1 MLQNLI
7 VMNKIIKQA
16 VGIDCGKQEF
26 VASIGFLDSSL
37 QPTIK
42 ATSNFSNDELGCK
55 ALITWLQKYVDPKV
69 ALQLI
74 VEPTGVY
81 HERLCYYV
89 TDLGYSISVVLPNRA
104 ASFLKTLK
112 VKTINDRISA
122 SGLALMGLEKKLDNW
137 NPPNDIM
144 KRLKQLC
151 REREELIEDITSVK
165 NQLHALTSSAIYAGT
180 SIQRLQQRL
189 DFSQAQ
195 LKEIEQEMKE
205 VVASNDDLKQ
215 RFDNVCTIK
224 GVGLI
229 TAITVVAET
238 DGFSLIRNQ
247 RQLVSYAGLDVIKK
261 QSGTSVNS
269 VARISHRGNRH
280 LRRALHFPSLAAMR
294 FDENM
299 QNLYGRLLSRHNIK
313 MKAAVAVQRKLL
325 VLIYTI
331 WKKNEPYNPKYLEQS
346 KKTAL
351 TELAHGRS

>member
-1 MLQNLI
+1 ME
-7 VMNKIIKQA
+7 KIIKQA
-16 VGIDCGKQEF
+16 VGIDCGKQEL
-26 VASIGFLDSSL
+26 VASIGFLDRSL
-37 QPTIK
+37 QTSIK
-42 ATSNFSNDELGCK
+42 ATHTFSNDKPGGK
-55 ALITWLQKYVDPKV
+55 ALIDWVKKYADPK
-69 ALQLI
+69 APLQLVI
-74 VEPTGVY
+74 EPTGVY
-81 HERLCYYV
+81 HERFCYYV
-89 TDLGYSISVVLPNRA
+89 TSLGYSISIVLPNRA

-122 SGLALMGLEKKLDNW
+122 SGLAIMGLEKKLDNW
-137 NPPNDIM
+137 IPPKVVM
-144 KRLKQLC
+144 KQLKQLC
-151 REREELIEDITSVK
+151 REREELTEDITSIK
-165 NQLHALTSSAIYAGT
+165 NQLHALTSSAVYAET
-180 SIQRLQQRL
+180 SVQRLQQRL
-189 DFSQAQ
+189 AFSQAQ
-195 LKEIEQEMKE
+195 LKEIEQELKD
-205 VVASNDDLKQ
+205 VATADADLKQ

-224 GVGLI
+224 GIGLI

-269 VARISHRGNRH
+269 AARISHRGNRH
-280 LRRALHFPSLAAMR
+280 IRRALHFPSLAAMR

-299 QNLYGRLLSRHNIK
+299 QSFYGRLLSRHNIK

-351 TELAHGRS
+351 IELAQGRS

>member
-1 MLQNLI
+1 
-7 VMNKIIKQA
+7 MNKIIKQA
-16 VGIDCGKQEF
+16 VGIDCGKQEL

-37 QPTIK
+37 QTSIK
-42 ATSNFSNDELGCK
+42 ATSTFSNDERGCK
-55 ALITWLQKYVDPKV
+55 ALIAWVKKYAVPKV
-69 ALQLI
+69 ALQF
-74 VEPTGVY
+74 VAEPTGVY

-89 TDLGYSISVVLPNRA
+89 TALGYSISIVLPNRA
-104 ASFLKTLK
+104 ASFLKTLQ

-137 NPPNDIM
+137 NPPNVIM
-144 KRLKQLC
+144 KQLKQLC

-165 NQLHALTSSAIYAGT
+165 NQLHALNSSAVYAGT

-189 DFSQAQ
+189 AFSEAQ
-195 LKEIEQEMKE
+195 LKEIEQEMKDI
-205 VVASNDDLKQ
+205 VAADADLKQ

-229 TAITVVAET
+229 TAIIIVAET

-269 VARISHRGNRH
+269 AARISHRGNRH
-280 LRRALHFPSLAAMR
+280 IRRALHFPSLAAMR

-331 WKKNEPYNPKYLEQS
+331 WKKNEPYNPKFLEQS

-351 TELAHGRS
+351 IELAQGRS